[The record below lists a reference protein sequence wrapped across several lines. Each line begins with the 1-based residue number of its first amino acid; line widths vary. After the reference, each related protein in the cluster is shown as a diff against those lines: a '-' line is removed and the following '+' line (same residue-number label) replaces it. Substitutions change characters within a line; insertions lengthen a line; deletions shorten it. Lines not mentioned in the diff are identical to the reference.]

1 MCVFCFMVFFSFQ
14 ILFVDIRTYN
24 GMCVVLN
31 VGVCTIFVGVCTI
44 FDGMQP
50 LSQVL

>member
-1 MCVFCFMVFFSFQ
+1 MCIFCFVVFFSFQ
-14 ILFVDIRTYN
+14 ILFVDIRTYI
-24 GMCVVLN
+24 GICVVLN
-31 VGVCTIFVGVCTI
+31 VGVCMI